1 MERKSLSTRA
11 RVPDP
16 IGQLKTQ
23 VQTLTETVQAIKEAG
38 LLGDSSQGKGVIK
51 LVEKGLGVLE
61 KGVERIQ
68 LQLPQERKI
77 VQWTPEMAQ
86 VMQQTQGQAPV
97 SFGQP
102 PISPTAPAESPLSK
116 TGDSSV
122 RAIPRAF
129 VASERKEEVQAS

>member
-1 MERKSLSTRA
+1 MERKSLGTRA
-11 RVPDP
+11 RVLDP
-16 IGQLKTQ
+16 ISQLKTQ

-38 LLGDSSQGKGVIK
+38 LLGDSSQGKSAIK

-68 LQLPQERKI
+68 LQPPQERKI
-77 VQWTPEMAQ
+77 MQWTPEMAQ
-86 VMQQTQGQAPV
+86 VMQQIQGQAPV

-129 VASERKEEVQAS
+129 ASERKEEVQAS